1 MTKPVG
7 GPPDQPNPFGLSSD
21 QPKPTGDVAS
31 KIASQVLRSGEQS
44 PSAPLSSRVSFG
56 GAKTLEEEI
65 LRQWFAS
72 QPEDAKDEAQQIL
85 NILSSKDLEKPFEI
99 EFLNFQRISNLPD
112 VFRNCTNFRC
122 KDSSLQ
128 SLPSLPACIGIHLF
142 NLPFLGLIPEF
153 LECREFSCGNC
164 PLLQVILTLPECKT
178 FSTYNCQRLRQI
190 CGLPTCLAVYCHIC
204 PSLEHLPEKLPSC
217 LNLHCSLCS
226 SLENLPEK
234 LPLCLYLYCADC
246 PSLKNLPEKLP
257 LCLTL
262 YCADCT
268 SLKNLPEKLPSCLT
282 LECLNCPKLK
292 FLPEFS
298 KIQHLDIIGCS
309 KLLENIGYRVAKF
322 NIVDGVIYL
331 PVSLPQELKVLLTPP
346 LPESASIDH
355 LNSDLET
362 FIKGLKESDLPR
374 LKKEIQGE
382 PDLASYKRKLSEWKE
397 SLFSRV
403 QDKLAYL
410 GTPKEGTEELKK
422 FYEKIEYYLLHLDA
436 FLSIEENRDALIE
449 RLQILQTQ
457 SACGARFIAEL
468 EQLFSMN
475 CIGGETADLSNQF
488 AQIASTEAKLAIE
501 RMFPRGDVHPINQAM
516 FQLSD
521 YLKGTY
527 TRDQLSYDFDLKM
540 LRTSFLCY
548 NTSTNLVKT
557 IQDNLKPSSPME
569 ELFTQ
574 YLKENFSP
582 ELSKEQLDEVI
593 RDVNDIW
600 KATKERKI
608 AAFETIDPIRKKPAE
623 KRTAQEKVQMATPIL
638 TADEKACEFKGQLDL
653 LLESKEQSFKDTN
666 IKSGVESIKDE
677 ILYQEHYD
685 QKANRWKPEIIAKAL
700 QKMGILATLEQLVP
714 RRL

>member
-99 EFLNFQRISNLPD
+99 EFLNFQRISYLPD

-122 KDSSLQ
+122 QDSSLK
-128 SLPSLPACIGIHLF
+128 SLPRLPACIGIHLY

-178 FSTYNCQRLRQI
+178 FSTFNCQRLRQI
-190 CGLPTCLAVYCHIC
+190 CGLPTCEMIFCNMC
-204 PSLEHLPEKLPSC
+204 P
-217 LNLHCSLCS
+217 
-226 SLENLPEK
+226 
-234 LPLCLYLYCADC
+234 
-246 PSLKNLPEKLP
+246 
-257 LCLTL
+257 
-262 YCADCT
+262 
-268 SLKNLPEKLPSCLT
+268 SLKNLPEKLPSCLI
-282 LECLNCPKLK
+282 LYCDICPELQ

-298 KIQHLDIIGCS
+298 KIQNLDITGCS
-309 KLLENIGYRVAKF
+309 KLLENTGYRVAKF

-331 PVSLPQELKVLLTPP
+331 PKALPAELKVLLTPP

-382 PDLASYKRKLSEWKE
+382 PDLASYKQKLTEWKE
-397 SLFSRV
+397 LLFSRV
-403 QDKLAYL
+403 QGKLAYL
-410 GTPKEGTEELKK
+410 GTPSKGTEELEK
-422 FYEKIEYYLLHLDA
+422 FYEKIENYLLHLDA
-436 FLSIEENRDALIE
+436 FLSKEENRDALIE

-501 RMFPRGDVHPINQAM
+501 RMYPDGNVHEINQAM
-516 FQLSD
+516 FQLKD
-521 YLKGTY
+521 YLTGSYFK
-527 TRDQLSYDFDLKM
+527 DHLSSEMHQGELICKFLKYH
-540 LRTSFLCY
+540 TSV
-548 NTSTNLVKT
+548 NLVKT
-557 IQDNLKPSSPME
+557 IQNGLKPNSPLE

-582 ELSKEQLDEVI
+582 ELTKDILEELNQ
-593 RDVNDIW
+593 DVNELW
-600 KATKERKI
+600 EVTKERKI
-608 AAFETIDPIRKKPAE
+608 AAFGAYDLVRQKPAQE
-623 KRTAQEKVQMATPIL
+623 RTAQEKLQMVALPQ
-638 TADEKACEFKGQLDL
+638 DEKACQNKEELEGL
-653 LLESKEQSFKDTN
+653 LKSKEKSFKDKN
-666 IKSGVESIKDE
+666 IQSGVESKKDE
-677 ILYQEHYD
+677 ILYQEHFD
-685 QKANRWKPEIIAKAL
+685 EEQNRWKPEIIAKAL
-700 QKMGILATLEQLVP
+700 QKMGILATEAELFP
-714 RRL
+714 KAN